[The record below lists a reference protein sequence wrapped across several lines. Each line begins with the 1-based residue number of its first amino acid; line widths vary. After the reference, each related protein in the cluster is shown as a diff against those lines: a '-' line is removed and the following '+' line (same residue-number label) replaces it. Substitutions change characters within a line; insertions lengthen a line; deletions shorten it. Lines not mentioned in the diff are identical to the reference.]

1 MVSEKYKEEVSGL
14 DIKRLEYL
22 IQTSLIRLKEVKSR
36 GPGVSQI
43 QYEAMVASM
52 EENIT
57 YAQLKLE
64 EAKSIIGK

>member
-36 GPGVSQI
+36 EPEVSQI
-43 QYEAMVASM
+43 QLEAMVASM